1 MLACRRLL
9 ALRSQSKLLSA
20 CAPNQCES
28 YSTSQALQKS
38 QSKER
43 IVLTDDGST
52 IVCWHPEQEFPYEHT
67 KPLPNIRPKLDE
79 ANSAL
84 KLQYRLEEAQTIYRN
99 DRLEI
104 EALTKMTY
112 TSKHRWYPNNKRSM
126 RILIRQSNGKGCE
139 FPDHSGQSQSITDA
153 LVLHFMIV

>member
-9 ALRSQSKLLSA
+9 ALRSQTKLFSA
-20 CAPNQCES
+20 CAPHQRQSC
-28 YSTSQALQKS
+28 STSQVLQKS

-52 IVCWHPEQEFPYEHT
+52 IVCWHPQEEFPYEHT
-67 KPLPNIRPKLDE
+67 KPLPHIRPKLDE

-84 KLQYRLEEAQTIYRN
+84 KLQYRLEEAETIYRN

-112 TSKHRWYPNNKRSM
+112 TSKHRWYPNNKKKYLDPNPPIEREG
-126 RILIRQSNGKGCE
+126 L
-139 FPDHSGQSQSITDA
+139 
-153 LVLHFMIV
+153 